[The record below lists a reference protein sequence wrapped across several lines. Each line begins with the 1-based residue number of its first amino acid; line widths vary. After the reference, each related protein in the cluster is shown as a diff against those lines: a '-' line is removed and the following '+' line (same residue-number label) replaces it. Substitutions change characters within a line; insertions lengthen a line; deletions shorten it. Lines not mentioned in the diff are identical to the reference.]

1 MVGKKIFCS
10 PLPLLNGTGSVKKSG
25 ETVVILVSN
34 TVSHSVKSRY
44 SKNTRKEDGLKELE
58 EKMTYLANVEDFAE
72 KDLSTIFRNILLS
85 SPDAYNLTESE
96 GARSAYVMAVSR
108 AVSRAP
114 LFVSAVILDS
124 QGP

>member
-1 MVGKKIFCS
+1 M
-10 PLPLLNGTGSVKKSG
+10 NGTGSVKKSG